1 MIKIAPSILSADFMR
16 LGEQVMAIEAAGADR
31 FQVDVMDGRFVPNI
45 TFGALAVVSLRPLT
59 RLGIEAHLMVEPPED
74 FIERFAKAGADT
86 IIVHQEATPHL
97 HRAIQQIHHLGKKAG
112 VAINPST
119 PASTLSEVLGSLQL
133 VLVMTVNPGF
143 GGQDFIPET
152 LSKIRQVRNAIQ
164 ERGLECEVEVDGG
177 INNQTARLVVEAG
190 ADVLVAGSSVYGS
203 KEGIPAAIRGLLD
216 SCASA
221 VTSDD

>member
-1 MIKIAPSILSADFMR
+1 MTKIAPSILSADFTR
-16 LGEQVMAIEAAGADR
+16 LGEQVQALEAAGVDR

-45 TFGALAVVSLRPLT
+45 TFGALAIESLRPLT
-59 RLGIEAHLMVEPPED
+59 RLVIEAHLMVEPPED

-97 HRAIQQIHHLGKKAG
+97 HRAIQQIHHFGKKAG

-119 PASTLSEVLGSLQL
+119 PASTLSEILGSVQM

-164 ERGLECEVEVDGG
+164 DRGLDCEIEVDGG
-177 INNQTARLVVEAG
+177 INHQTARLAVEAG
-190 ADVLVAGSSVYGS
+190 ANVLVAGSAVFDS
-203 KEGIPAAIRGLLD
+203 KEGISAAIQGLLE
-216 SCASA
+216 SCAPA
-221 VTSDD
+221 